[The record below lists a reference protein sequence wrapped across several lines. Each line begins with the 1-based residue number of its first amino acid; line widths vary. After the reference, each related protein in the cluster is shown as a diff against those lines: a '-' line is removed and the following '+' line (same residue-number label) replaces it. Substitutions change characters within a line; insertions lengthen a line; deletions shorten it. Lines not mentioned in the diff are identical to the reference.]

1 MQEFSK
7 RLQEIAVQNGWTK
20 KQLAETIGIAHQTLS
35 GYLADRNSPK
45 IDDVVRF
52 ADKLGVSVAWLCG
65 EDKPSRLEF
74 EPGKT
79 TVADIVTIIDAL
91 QRLDG
96 FEIEI
101 EDRNTIRRSYSTT
114 TEIIGQ
120 RIIDEIGGTE
130 DSTVEDDCAALW
142 CDNPDILD
150 YYRTYTKLRNLV
162 KEGHINQMEFQ
173 VMMDG
178 RRKLL
183 EEKIVE

>member
-1 MQEFSK
+1 M
-7 RLQEIAVQNGWTK
+7 G
-20 KQLAETIGIAHQTLS
+20 
-35 GYLADRNSPK
+35 
-45 IDDVVRF
+45 
-52 ADKLGVSVAWLCG
+52 
-65 EDKPSRLEF
+65 
-74 EPGKT
+74 
-79 TVADIVTIIDAL
+79 
-91 QRLDG
+91 
-96 FEIEI
+96 
-101 EDRNTIRRSYSTT
+101 
-114 TEIIGQ
+114 IGQ